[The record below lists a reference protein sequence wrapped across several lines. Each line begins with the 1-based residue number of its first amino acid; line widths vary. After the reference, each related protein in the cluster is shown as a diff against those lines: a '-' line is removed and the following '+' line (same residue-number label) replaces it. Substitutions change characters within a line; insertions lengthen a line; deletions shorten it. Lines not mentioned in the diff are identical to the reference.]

1 MTVPTDVRW
10 TSEPSAIVLYFSI
23 VGDVNLTVV
32 IEADVV
38 LFTSSSKRRIGHS
51 QQIV

>member
-1 MTVPTDVRW
+1 MTVPTNVRW
-10 TSEPSAIVLYFSI
+10 TSEPNAIVLYFSI

-32 IEADVV
+32 IAADVV
-38 LFTSSSKRRIGHS
+38 LFTSISKRRISDS